1 MNIIYINHMP
11 GKRSSDISRSEG
23 WVDRDVGFGGG
34 FGENHGRQRER
45 ERDRK
50 NLERVSLSMGDE
62 MEHREDFLDSYLNRD
77 K

>member
-1 MNIIYINHMP
+1 MVLERTMA
-11 GKRSSDISRSEG
+11 D
-23 WVDRDVGFGGG
+23 
-34 FGENHGRQRER
+34 RER